1 MILRDSVAVV
11 FLMLTSI
18 PIRFSQC
25 SLVVVVVQALAASHL
40 VETMEEKIYSK
51 LLVLKVQD
59 PEEVIWEEWEVW
71 AAVEPEE

>member
-11 FLMLTSI
+11 FLMQTLI

-25 SLVVVVVQALAASHL
+25 SLVVVVAQVLATSHL
-40 VETMEEKIYSK
+40 ETREEKIYSK

-59 PEEVIWEEWEVW
+59 PEEVIWEVWEVW

>member
-1 MILRDSVAVV
+1 MILRDSAVAA

-18 PIRFSQC
+18 LIRFSQC
-25 SLVVVVVQALAASHL
+25 SLVVAVVQALAASHL
-40 VETMEEKIYSK
+40 VELKMEETIYSK

-59 PEEVIWEEWEVW
+59 PEEVIWEVW

>member
-11 FLMLTSI
+11 FLMLTLI

-25 SLVVVVVQALAASHL
+25 SLVVVVVQVLAASHL
-40 VETMEEKIYSK
+40 EKREEKIYSK
-51 LLVLKVQD
+51 PLVLKVQD
-59 PEEVIWEEWEVW
+59 PEEVIWEVWEVW